1 MPVHCIHCQ
10 CNPLTS
16 RTGRKGVENIE
27 SPANNSSHEP
37 IITVQDLSVG
47 YGDTVVLREV
57 SFEVQPGEV
66 LAILGR
72 SGCGKSTLF
81 KAMVGLIEPIR
92 GTVHIDGETV
102 KPVSEGNTDK
112 ILRKIGVL
120 FQSGALFSSMT
131 LAENVALPLRQYTK
145 LDESIIE
152 RLVLLKLA
160 EVGLI
165 GRERFLPSEL
175 SGGMQKRAAL
185 ARAMALDP
193 KILFFDEP
201 SAGLDPVTSAEL
213 DRTIIK
219 IKDTLGTT
227 IVIVT
232 HELESIFTVAD
243 RVIMLDKDERTI
255 VAEGNPRDLKE
266 NSRDPRV
273 TDFFNRSPAA
283 RNEATE
289 ATVR

>member
-1 MPVHCIHCQ
+1 MV
-10 CNPLTS
+10 LT
-16 RTGRKGVENIE
+16 
-27 SPANNSSHEP
+27 
-37 IITVQDLSVG
+37 D
-47 YGDTVVLREV
+47 V
-57 SFEVQPGEV
+57 SFDVFPGEV

-81 KAMVGLIEPIR
+81 KAMVGLIAPLG
-92 GTVHIDGETV
+92 GTVTIDGEV
-102 KPVSEGNTDK
+102 VQPVSEGNSER

-131 LAENVALPLRQYTK
+131 LAENVALPLKQYTR
-145 LDESIIE
+145 LEESIIE
-152 RLVLLKLA
+152 HLVLLKLA
-160 EVGLI
+160 EVGLV

-193 KILFFDEP
+193 QILFFDEP

-219 IKDTLGTT
+219 IKTTLGTT
-227 IVIVT
+227 IVLVT

-243 RVIMLDKDERTI
+243 RVIMLDKDEKTI
-255 VAEGNPRDLKE
+255 VAEGNPRDLQAH
-266 NSRDPRV
+266 STDVRV
-273 TDFFNRSPAA
+273 TDFFNRSA
-283 RNEATE
+283 
-289 ATVR
+289 VRSEPTHS